1 MTENEA
7 KERCDL
13 LINSLSVNTGVESAF
28 RNDSTGYM
36 NFTTMREFAQTC
48 KKALEEVDRWHTS
61 IVNPRIKNVFANHS
75 TQICQNCDH
84 KDEYIE
90 ELEAEI
96 EQYQKI
102 GTPEECK
109 TAMELY
115 NEMLKRKFTIETVE
129 EYMKFEDECLRKN
142 FTFKSLI
149 EAREKQTAKTPIL
162 KNGEGVSFVDYADGH
177 GECKVTKWQ
186 DWVCPLCGWFVGQR
200 YNRNNHGKI
209 RFHDQRKSNYCN
221 ECGQKIDWKGVE
233 D

>member
-1 MTENEA
+1 MDNTEALDIIYELNQY
-7 KERCDL
+7 RDL
-13 LINSLSVNTGVESAF
+13 
-28 RNDSTGYM
+28 
-36 NFTTMREFAQTC
+36 
-48 KKALEEVDRWHTS
+48 
-61 IVNPRIKNVFANHS
+61 
-75 TQICQNCDH
+75 
-84 KDEYIE
+84 
-90 ELEAEI
+90 
-96 EQYQKI
+96 
-102 GTPEECK
+102 GTPKECQ

-115 NEMLKRKFTIETVE
+115 KEMHKRKFTLEAAE

-221 ECGQKIDWKGVE
+221 ECGQKIDWEGVE